1 MKYTDKINEI
11 AAALA
16 AFQAEVKNP
25 ANTATN
31 PFLKN
36 KYAPL
41 SEVLNAIRPIA
52 AKHGLAII
60 QEPAVDHDSVTIT
73 TYIFHSS
80 GQFIVSSPLVIQL
93 GGKGT
98 AQEIGAA
105 VTYGRRYALSALL
118 GVSSEDDDDA
128 NSISNAQ
135 PKTQQ
140 PQAKQPQQ
148 PDMVKPKPAGVISEA
163 QRKRMFALG
172 PEQVV
177 RAVIGA
183 HGYEHTTEV
192 TKADYD
198 AICSEIEAAAK
209 ELKEVAADAQQ
220 A

>member
-1 MKYTDKINEI
+1 MKFTDKIDEL

-41 SEVLNAIRPIA
+41 SEVLNAVRPIA
-52 AKHGLAII
+52 AKHGLSII
-60 QEPAVDHDSVTIT
+60 QEPIVDNGSVSVT

-80 GQFIVSSPLVIQL
+80 GQFIVSTPVTIPL

-105 VTYGRRYALSALL
+105 ITYGRRYAISALF

-128 NSISNAQ
+128 NSIS
-135 PKTQQ
+135 TQST
-140 PQAKQPQQ
+140 PQQ
-148 PDMVKPKPAGVISEA
+148 LQRQPNGNKPDVISEA
-163 QRKRMFALG
+163 QRKRMF
-172 PEQVV
+172 
-177 RAVIGA
+177 
-183 HGYEHTTEV
+183 
-192 TKADYD
+192 
-198 AICSEIEAAAK
+198 
-209 ELKEVAADAQQ
+209 
-220 A
+220 

>member
-1 MKYTDKINEI
+1 MKFTDKIDEL

-41 SEVLNAIRPIA
+41 SEVLNAVRPIA
-52 AKHGLAII
+52 AKHGLSII
-60 QEPAVDHDSVTIT
+60 QEPIVDNGSVSVT

-80 GQFIVSSPLVIQL
+80 GQFIVSTPVTIPL

-105 VTYGRRYALSALL
+105 ITYGRRYAISALF

-128 NSISNAQ
+128 NSIS
-135 PKTQQ
+135 TQST
-140 PQAKQPQQ
+140 PQQ
-148 PDMVKPKPAGVISEA
+148 LQRQPNGNKPDVISEA
-163 QRKRMFALG
+163 QRKRMFAIANGNETLLKSIL
-172 PEQVV
+172 
-177 RAVIGA
+177 ANY
-183 HGYEHTTEV
+183 GYEHSKDV
-192 TKADYD
+192 SRDDYD
-198 AICSEIEAAAK
+198 KICN
-209 ELKEVAADAQQ
+209 EVAAAVNKLNGDE
-220 A
+220 